1 MDAKLVNI
9 FLKRIYQM
17 TAIPKQKRRIIG
29 LSLLDKEATLL
40 TIELTWR
47 NIREQ

>member
-1 MDAKLVNI
+1 
-9 FLKRIYQM
+9 M
-17 TAIPKQKRRIIG
+17 TAILKQKRRIIG

>member
-1 MDAKLVNI
+1 
-9 FLKRIYQM
+9 M

-29 LSLLDKEATLL
+29 LSLLDKETTLL
-40 TIELTWR
+40 SIELTWR

>member
-1 MDAKLVNI
+1 
-9 FLKRIYQM
+9 M

-29 LSLLDKEATLL
+29 LSLLDKEVTLF

>member
-1 MDAKLVNI
+1 
-9 FLKRIYQM
+9 M
-17 TAIPKQKRRIIG
+17 TAIPKQKRIIIG

-40 TIELTWR
+40 TIELTWK

>member
-1 MDAKLVNI
+1 
-9 FLKRIYQM
+9 M
-17 TAIPKQKRRIIG
+17 TAIPEQKRRIIG
-29 LSLLDKEATLL
+29 LSLLGKEATLL

>member
-1 MDAKLVNI
+1 
-9 FLKRIYQM
+9 M

-29 LSLLDKEATLL
+29 LSLLDKEDTLL

>member
-1 MDAKLVNI
+1 MA
-9 FLKRIYQM
+9 
-17 TAIPKQKRRIIG
+17 AIPKQKRRIIG

-40 TIELTWR
+40 TIELTWK

>member
-1 MDAKLVNI
+1 
-9 FLKRIYQM
+9 M
-17 TAIPKQKRRIIG
+17 TAIPKQKRIIID
-29 LSLLDKEATLL
+29 LNLLDKETTLL